1 MVKYAMKEVPMLSI
15 LGIDIGKDQLVV
27 VLLHGQQTAEPAT
40 FDNSPDGFRKLQR
53 FLKKRRVQRLH
64 ACMEATGRYYE
75 ALADFLSAQG
85 WTVSVVNPARIKAY
99 ADSQLSRNKTD
110 QLDAAL
116 IADFCRTQ
124 QPPPW
129 TPPPP
134 QWRHLQALVR
144 HLEDLQADF
153 QRARNRQQALQA
165 AAQPSPLVLDN
176 LAAQLTLLQQQI
188 EQVKRAIQQHIN
200 QHPDL
205 KRDRDLLASIPGIGD
220 LTAGKLLAEFRAIH
234 DFSDVRQLVAFAGLN
249 PRQHQSGKTA
259 RGHTPISKQGR
270 ATLRA
275 ALFLPAIVAKNR
287 YPYFQPL
294 IERWRQRGLAEM
306 EIVVAIM
313 RKLLHLIYGI
323 LKSGQPF
330 DPHYL
335 DFPAAIS

>member
-1 MVKYAMKEVPMLSI
+1 MSAI

-27 VLLHGQQTAEPAT
+27 VLLRREQAAEQAA
-40 FDNSPDGFRKLQR
+40 FENSRAGFKTLQR
-53 FLKKRRVQRLH
+53 FLKKRRVKTLH

-75 ALADFLSAQG
+75 ALADFLDAAG

-110 QLDAAL
+110 RLDAAL

-124 QPPPW
+124 HPPRW

-134 QWRHLQALVR
+134 QQRELQALVR
-144 HLEDLQADF
+144 HLDDLQADY
-153 QRARNRQQALQA
+153 QRQRNRRHALQH
-165 AAQPSPLVLDN
+165 AAQPAALVVTNLD
-176 LAAQLTLLQQQI
+176 AQLTLLQTQV

-205 KRDRDLLASIPGIGD
+205 KRDKDLLASIPGIGQ
-220 LTAGKLLAEFRAIH
+220 LTAGKLLAEFRAIR

-270 ATLRA
+270 ATIRA

-287 YPYFQPL
+287 YPCLQPL
-294 IERWRQRGLAEM
+294 IERWRQHGLCEM
-306 EIVVAIM
+306 EMVVAMM
-313 RKLLHLIYGI
+313 RKLLHLIFGV
-323 LKSGQPF
+323 LKSGRPF
-330 DPHYL
+330 DPRYL
-335 DFPAAIS
+335 DAPAAFA